1 MFTDVDAL
9 NAMGGRRLEGG
20 RGLVGMKA
28 LYFILRPSLLHTKLP
43 CNVFIQNL
51 IYKVVYRVD
60 SSGKKTHIDIF
71 MRQ

>member
-28 LYFILRPSLLHTKLP
+28 LYFILGPSLLHTKLP
-43 CNVFIQNL
+43 CNVFVQNL

-60 SSGKKTHIDIF
+60 SSGKKTHINIF